1 MAMMVVAAVTCVV
14 VVVVVVSWDLT
25 VLLLLLL
32 LLHLTAK
39 VTGANRESRCLQTH
53 IEATFTP
60 MKTLGEKLPTP
71 PSAVASFGMANDQ
84 P

>member
-14 VVVVVVSWDLT
+14 VVVVVSWDLT
-25 VLLLLLL
+25 VLLLL